1 MFDCQPAELFSIYPT
16 SWYTLREV
24 GRDPCRGLLN
34 IVTILYFRDA
44 LHVSI
49 IVIGNKNF
57 YIIIIIIMIIIM
69 IAITIIVII
78 IINIKI

>member
-24 GRDPCRGLLN
+24 GRDPCRALPN

-49 IVIGNKNF
+49 IDIGNKNY